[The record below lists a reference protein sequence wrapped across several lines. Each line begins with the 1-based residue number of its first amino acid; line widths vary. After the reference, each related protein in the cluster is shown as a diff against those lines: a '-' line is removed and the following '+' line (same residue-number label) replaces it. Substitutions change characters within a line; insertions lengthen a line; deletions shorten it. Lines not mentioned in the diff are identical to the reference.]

1 MIKNVLPSL
10 RQGGGPQ
17 RICSRQKK
25 HPQRHCPGR
34 LLANPAHAGKRRHTS
49 ARYECPRDHP
59 RTCGEKQWQQFL
71 WIFQAGSPPRMRG
84 KDWAACCAAGI
95 SGITPAHAGKRPR
108 NRRSRQRRRDH
119 PRTCGEKQ
127 VKVVEHC
134 NKRGSPPHMRGKAAG
149 QLQKNQR
156 AGITPAHAG
165 KSAHS
170 DGHGWRSWDHPRTC
184 GEKLSTPSS
193 AKTTPG
199 SPPHMRGKVERFW
212 NNPDKYRI
220 TPAHAGK
227 RYVVREAR
235 VTG

>member
-1 MIKNVLPSL
+1 
-10 RQGGGPQ
+10 
-17 RICSRQKK
+17 
-25 HPQRHCPGR
+25 
-34 LLANPAHAGKRRHTS
+34 
-49 ARYECPRDHP
+49 
-59 RTCGEKQWQQFL
+59 
-71 WIFQAGSPPRMRG
+71 MRG

-165 KSAHS
+165 KSCPRH
-170 DGHGWRSWDHPRTC
+170 RPQRPRQDHPRTC
-184 GEKLSTPSS
+184 GEKLKLIPLLIF
-193 AKTTPG
+193 AWG
-199 SPPHMRGKVERFW
+199 SPPHMRGKEDLGGQGNSKR
-212 NNPDKYRI
+212 RI